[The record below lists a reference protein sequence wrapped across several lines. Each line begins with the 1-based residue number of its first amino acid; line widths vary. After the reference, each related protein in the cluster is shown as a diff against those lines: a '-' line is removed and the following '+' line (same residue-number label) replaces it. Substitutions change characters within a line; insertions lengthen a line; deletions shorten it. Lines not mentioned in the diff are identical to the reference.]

1 MSLEINHISISQRF
15 RRDAEDA
22 LALNDRLKEKL
33 ETVMTEHM
41 DKLSNMTCVLREMNV
56 IDSRNNIDV
65 AAMKADVQ
73 NYEV

>member
-1 MSLEINHISISQRF
+1 MNHISISQRF

-41 DKLSNMTCVLREMNV
+41 NKLSNMTCVLREMNV

>member
-1 MSLEINHISISQRF
+1 MNHISISQRF

>member
-1 MSLEINHISISQRF
+1 MNHISISQRF

-41 DKLSNMTCVLREMNV
+41 EKLSNMTCVLREMNV

>member
-1 MSLEINHISISQRF
+1 MSFEINYISISQRF

-41 DKLSNMTCVLREMNV
+41 NKLSNMTCVLREMNV

>member
-1 MSLEINHISISQRF
+1 MSLEINYISISQRF

-41 DKLSNMTCVLREMNV
+41 NKLSNMTCVLREMNV

>member
-1 MSLEINHISISQRF
+1 MSFEINHICISQRF

>member
-1 MSLEINHISISQRF
+1 MNYISISQRF

-41 DKLSNMTCVLREMNV
+41 NKLSNMTCVLREMNV

>member
-1 MSLEINHISISQRF
+1 MNYISISQRF

>member
-1 MSLEINHISISQRF
+1 MNHISMSQRF

>member
-41 DKLSNMTCVLREMNV
+41 NKLSNMTCVLREMNV